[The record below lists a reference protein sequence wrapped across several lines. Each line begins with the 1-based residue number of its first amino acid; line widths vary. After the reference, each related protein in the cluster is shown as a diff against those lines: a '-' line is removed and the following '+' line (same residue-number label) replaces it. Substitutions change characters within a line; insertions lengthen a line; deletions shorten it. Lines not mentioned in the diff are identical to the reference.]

1 MNLHFH
7 YSPYKLI
14 KTKGEKS
21 SSTFDFMCAVSL
33 WVWLC
38 MSQRYQR
45 VALIVVPMML
55 STSQPPDK
63 KAGSSEQ
70 MNGLMLVG

>member
-14 KTKGEKS
+14 KQRGKKS
-21 SSTFDFMCAVSL
+21 SSTFDFMCAVTL
-33 WVWLC
+33 RIWLC
-38 MSQRYQR
+38 MSQRYYP
-45 VALIVVPMML
+45 VALLVML

-63 KAGSSEQ
+63 KAGSSEH